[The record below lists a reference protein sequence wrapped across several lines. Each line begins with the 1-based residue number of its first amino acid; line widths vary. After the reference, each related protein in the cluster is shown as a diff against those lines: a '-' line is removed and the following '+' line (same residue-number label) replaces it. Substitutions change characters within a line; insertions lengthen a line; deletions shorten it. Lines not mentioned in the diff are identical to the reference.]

1 MNMIFEADPTV
12 QEYVE
17 IIHDIQKKQKVARVK
32 DIAQKRGVSRSSVS
46 TVLNMLKKRKLVV
59 HEQYGLVELTRRGE
73 ELGEYL
79 DQRHQIIYDFLI
91 KVLHMPENIAEADA
105 CKLEHHISTETVEYL
120 KHFLDFLKKTKK
132 HELLETFQQYLN
144 CLNVQDNLY

>member
-1 MNMIFEADPTV
+1 MIFEADPTV

-17 IIHDIQKKQKVARVK
+17 IIHDIQKRQKVARVK

-79 DQRHQIIYDFLI
+79 DQRHQIIYDFL
-91 KVLHMPENIAEADA
+91 ENIAEADA

-144 CLNVQDNLY
+144 YLNIQDTLY